1 MSIHLLPTE
10 VAAKIAA
17 GEVIERPASVVKE
30 LIENAIDAGA
40 TTIRVDL
47 LEGGLRLIRVTDNG
61 RGIPAEEVP
70 LALARHATSK
80 LEQLDDLERLQ
91 TLGFRGEALASIA
104 AVSELT
110 LTSRPAGSDLAAS
123 ITVRNGAPGSVS
135 SVGAAP
141 GTTVM
146 VRDLFASV
154 PARRKFLKSQAT
166 ETGHCLHLLQQY
178 ALAYPEIRFQV
189 SSDGR
194 AAISSAGDGN
204 LYNALVLVYGLE
216 VAEQMIAVQSQEPDR
231 APPLPAGMPALQA
244 PPLTGRGAGGT
255 NAPPAGMPALQTPP
269 LSVHP
274 QDSDPPRVSGYISR
288 PTCYK
293 SSRQYL
299 SFFVNR
305 RWVQSRTLSFAVEEA
320 YHSLLLAGRH
330 PIAVLNLTLDPAL
343 LDVNVHP
350 AKTEVKF
357 LRERQ
362 VYAALQ
368 RAVRAAL
375 LETSEAPHLAPRAFS
390 PVTWP
395 GAPATQPG
403 EDAGDTNAS
412 AGSSA
417 PEEAAESVPAA
428 TPGPAEPPPQPTF
441 VQGPLWGPAPR
452 QWPPRA
458 EPQPPI
464 PWERGERARGS
475 AAGFSVPVPGA
486 HEEFQQTGRLPPLRI
501 LGQLAQMFLITEG
514 PDGMY
519 LIDQHAAHER
529 ILLEEMVAAMQA
541 RTPITQLLLN
551 PLPLECAPRE
561 REAIEDRL
569 DALQAVGFALEP
581 FGPTTL
587 LVRGV
592 PGPLARKASASTEE
606 LRELLLDLAGH
617 RESYGGHSE
626 TWEEHALANVA
637 CKAAMKAGDALSL
650 EEMRALIAQLEQVD
664 ARYHCC
670 HGRPTMIHLSLSAL
684 ERQFDRR

>member
-1 MSIHLLPTE
+1 MPIHLLPTE

-47 LEGGLRLIRVTDNG
+47 LDGGLRLIRVSDNG
-61 RGIPAEEVP
+61 RGIPADEVP

-110 LTSRPAGSDLAAS
+110 LTSRTAESDLAAS
-123 ITVRNGAPGSVS
+123 ITVRNGAPGAQS

-194 AAISSAGDGN
+194 QIISSAGDGN
-204 LYNALVLVYGLE
+204 LYNALILVYGLE
-216 VAEQMIAVQSQEPDR
+216 IAEQMIPVQSQE
-231 APPLPAGMPALQA
+231 ATS
-244 PPLTGRGAGGT
+244 PLTGEDASGTGAQPLSLV
-255 NAPPAGMPALQTPP
+255 PPA
-269 LSVHP
+269 
-274 QDSDPPRVSGYISR
+274 QDSAPPRVSGYISR

-330 PIAVLNLTLDPAL
+330 PIAVLNLALDPAL

-362 VYAALQ
+362 VYATLQ

-375 LETSEAPHLAPRAFS
+375 LEISQAPHLAPRAFS
-390 PVTWP
+390 PITWP
-395 GAPATQPG
+395 SEPAQTDSKPLVPPASPPG
-403 EDAGDTNAS
+403 N
-412 AGSSA
+412 SA
-417 PEEAAESVPAA
+417 PFVPPASPPGNSAPFVPPASPPGRAGAEAQA
-428 TPGPAEPPPQPTF
+428 PAEPPPQPTF

-452 QWPPRA
+452 QWPPRT
-458 EPQPPI
+458 EPLPGLPL
-464 PWERGERARGS
+464 ERGERARGG
-475 AAGFSVPVPGA
+475 AAGFPVPTPGA
-486 HEEFQQTGRLPPLRI
+486 YEQFQQTGRLPPLRV
-501 LGQLAQMFLITEG
+501 LGQVAQIFLVTEG
-514 PDGMY
+514 PDGLY

-541 RTPITQLLLN
+541 RTPTTQLLLN

-569 DALQAVGFALEP
+569 DALQSVGFALEP

-617 RESYGGHSE
+617 RESYSGHSE

-670 HGRPTMIHLSLSAL
+670 HGRPTMLHLSLAAL
-684 ERQFDRR
+684 ARQFDRR

>member
-1 MSIHLLPTE
+1 MPIHLLPTE

-47 LEGGLRLIRVTDNG
+47 LDGGLRLIRVSDNG
-61 RGIPAEEVP
+61 RGIPADEVP

-104 AVSELT
+104 AVSGLT
-110 LTSRPAGSDLAAS
+110 LTSRTAASDLAAS
-123 ITVRNGAPGSVS
+123 ITVQSGAPGALS

-146 VRDLFASV
+146 VRDLFACV

-194 AAISSAGDGN
+194 QAISSAGDGN
-204 LYNALVLVYGLE
+204 LYNALILVYGLE
-216 VAEQMIAVQSQEPDR
+216 VAEQMIPVQSQEAD
-231 APPLPAGMPALQA
+231 PPP
-244 PPLTGRGAGGT
+244 TGEDAGGT
-255 NAPPAGMPALQTPP
+255 DAQPLSLVPPASLPVPPA
-269 LSVHP
+269 
-274 QDSDPPRVSGYISR
+274 QDSAPPRVSGYISR

-362 VYAALQ
+362 VYATLQ
-368 RAVRAAL
+368 RTVRAAL
-375 LETSEAPHLAPRAFS
+375 LEISEAPHLASRAFS
-390 PVTWP
+390 PITWP
-395 GAPATQPG
+395 SEPAQTDSKPLVPPASPPG
-403 EDAGDTNAS
+403 N
-412 AGSSA
+412 SA
-417 PEEAAESVPAA
+417 PFVPQASPPGSREPEAPEAQPPS
-428 TPGPAEPPPQPTF
+428 EPPPQPTF

-458 EPQPPI
+458 EPLAGLPL
-464 PWERGERARGS
+464 ERGERARGA
-475 AAGFSVPVPGA
+475 AAGFPTLPPMGA
-486 HEEFQQTGRLPPLRI
+486 PTPSAYEQFQQTGRLPPLRV
-501 LGQLAQMFLITEG
+501 LGQVAQMFLVTEG
-514 PDGMY
+514 PDGLY

-541 RTPITQLLLN
+541 RTPTTQLLLN

-561 REAIEDRL
+561 HEAIEDRL
-569 DALQAVGFALEP
+569 DALQSVGFALEP

-617 RESYGGHSE
+617 REGYGGHSE

-670 HGRPTMIHLSLSAL
+670 HGRPTMLHLSLTAL
-684 ERQFDRR
+684 ARQFDRR

>member
-1 MSIHLLPTE
+1 MPIHLLPTE

-47 LEGGLRLIRVTDNG
+47 VDGGLRLIRVTDNG
-61 RGIPAEEVP
+61 RGIPADEVP

-80 LEQLDDLERLQ
+80 LVQLDDLERLQ

-110 LTSRPAGSDLAAS
+110 LTSRPADRDLAAS
-123 ITVRNGAPGSVS
+123 ITVSSGVPGSLS

-194 AAISSAGDGN
+194 PAISSAGDGN
-204 LYNALVLVYGLE
+204 LHNALILVYGLE
-216 VAEQMIAVQSQEPDR
+216 IAGQMIAVESQAPDP
-231 APPLPAGMPALQA
+231 ALPPSAGMPAL
-244 PPLTGRGAGGT
+244 P
-255 NAPPAGMPALQTPP
+255 TPP
-269 LSVHP
+269 
-274 QDSDPPRVSGYISR
+274 PPHVSGYISR

-299 SFFVNR
+299 TFFVNR
-305 RWVQSRTLSFAVEEA
+305 RWVQSRTLSYAIEEA
-320 YHSLLLAGRH
+320 YHSLMLAGRH
-330 PIAVLNLTLDPAL
+330 PIVVLNLSLDPAL

-375 LETSEAPHLAPRAFS
+375 LEISEAPHLAPRTFS
-390 PVTWP
+390 PITWP
-395 GAPATQPG
+395 TQPAPADGREFVPP
-403 EDAGDTNAS
+403 S
-412 AGSSA
+412 SPPGSSA
-417 PEEAAESVPAA
+417 PALGAAPANSEPAETGESAPAA
-428 TPGPAEPPPQPTF
+428 TPDTLEAEGPPTPPPQPTF

-452 QWPPRA
+452 QWPSRA
-458 EPQPPI
+458 EPLPGA
-464 PWERGERARGS
+464 PWERGEHARGS
-475 AAGFSVPVPGA
+475 AAGFPVPAPGA
-486 HEEFQQTGRLPPLRI
+486 HEQFQQTGQLPPLRI

-514 PDGMY
+514 PDGLY

-541 RTPITQLLLN
+541 RTPTTQLLLN

-561 REAIEDRL
+561 RESIEDRL
-569 DALQAVGFALEP
+569 DALQSVGFVLEP

-592 PGPLARKASASTEE
+592 PGPLARKANASTEE

-617 RESYGGHSE
+617 RESSSGHSE
-626 TWEEHALANVA
+626 TWAEHALANVA

-670 HGRPTMIHLSLSAL
+670 HGRPTMIHLSLAAL